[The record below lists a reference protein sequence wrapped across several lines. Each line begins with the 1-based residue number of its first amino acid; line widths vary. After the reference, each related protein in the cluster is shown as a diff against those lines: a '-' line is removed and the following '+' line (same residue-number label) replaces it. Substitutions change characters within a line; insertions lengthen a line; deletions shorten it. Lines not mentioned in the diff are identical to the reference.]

1 LKETST
7 MPQAPSS
14 VDFALDRQNLY
25 REENYTD
32 LNVGAIRRLIP
43 VHPDGTPD
51 AARTEVFVGTA
62 HLMTPGGPL
71 PVQAVLPA
79 NNFAE
84 ALNSFPAAMQGAMAE
99 TLEEL
104 QEMQREQ
111 KRQDA
116 SRIIVP
122 GR

>member
-1 LKETST
+1 MPNGPTST
-7 MPQAPSS
+7 
-14 VDFALDRQNLY
+14 DLALDRQNLY

-32 LNVGAIRRLIP
+32 LSVGAVRRLIP
-43 VHPDGTPD
+43 VRPDGTPD
-51 AARTEVFVGTA
+51 PARAEVFVGTA

-71 PVQAVLPA
+71 PVQAVLSA
-79 NNFAE
+79 NNFQD
-84 ALNSFPAAMQGAMAE
+84 ALNAFPAAMQAAVAE

-104 QEMQREQ
+104 EKLHREQ
-111 KRQDA
+111 TRQEA

>member
-1 LKETST
+1 
-7 MPQAPSS
+7 MPNAQASI
-14 VDFALDRQNLY
+14 DFVLDRQNLY
-25 REENYTD
+25 REENFTD

-43 VHPDGTPD
+43 VHQDGTPD
-51 AARTEVFVGTA
+51 AGRTEVFVGTA

-79 NNFAE
+79 NSFPE
-84 ALNSFPAAMQGAMAE
+84 ALSSFPAAMQAAMAE

-104 QEMQREQ
+104 KALQREQ
-111 KRQDA
+111 KREEA